1 MPRGRSAFRKDDIV
15 RAVVAVRAAGVE
27 VARVEIEPDGKISI
41 VTGKPGEPNGDGV
54 LETPEDLRKLI

>member
-15 RAVVAVRAAGVE
+15 RAVAAVRAAGVE

-54 LETPEDLRKLI
+54 L